1 MINLRSVY
9 RYSEEQTTNT
19 VIVLV
24 VMLVGFLFVQ
34 SFFSPLVAFAAL
46 IGVSVVVAACLRPEF
61 VLAGLALYLP
71 FESLLLKFVPDNI
84 YFITRFASEGV
95 IYLVVAVVLYRLFRG
110 KIKFRRTV
118 IDTPFVLFVLSLL
131 AAAVVH
137 FVPATVAILGLRQ
150 ILRFVIV
157 FFLIV
162 YLQPSKEFI
171 KGLTIALFAIVLFQS
186 ALGIIQSGLHGALD
200 PFLLPS
206 DERSIGEITL
216 TSGVEEFWDPGSRVF
231 ATLGRYD
238 RLGNFLYVF
247 LLIATGFLFTLPEK
261 AKKIQ
266 PLLWWIFALGLP
278 TLILTYSRASWFAFL
293 IGFLFIGL
301 IIKKDRKVMAGLLVS
316 IFIILGYLAVSGIT
330 VGLLTESPGQTV
342 SERFFESFS
351 LARWRG
357 EYYGLGR
364 TFWFVQTPLTVIAA
378 SPLIGWGP
386 GQFGGG
392 AVSALHNTI
401 VYEQLHLP
409 FGVFGTEGFID
420 NNWFSLWAES
430 GTIGMI
436 FYLWMFI
443 ALFVMAMRTYQN
455 STDPYVKGLAIG
467 FAAVMIAVAFN
478 ALTSTVLEIRTL
490 AFYLWLYAGFVY
502 VLGDGSRRLQPAFED
517 TRVRRLKPATTTD
530 EL

>member
-9 RYSEEQTTNT
+9 QYSEEQTKH
-19 VIVLV
+19 L
-24 VMLVGFLFVQ
+24 VMLLFVMLAGFLVLQ
-34 SFFSPLVAFAAL
+34 SLFSPAVALAAL
-46 IGVSVVVAACLRPEF
+46 FSVFIVVVAYLRPEF
-61 VLAGLALYLP
+61 TLAGLALYLP
-71 FESLLLKFVPDNI
+71 FESLVLKFIPDNV
-84 YFITRFASEGV
+84 YFFARFFSEGI
-95 IYLVVAVVLYRLFRG
+95 IYLVAAVVLFRLLRG
-110 KIKFRRTV
+110 KIRLRRTQL
-118 IDTPFVLFVLSLL
+118 DAPFVLFVLSLL

-137 FVPATVAILGLRQ
+137 FVPGTVAILGLRQ
-150 ILRFVIV
+150 ILRFMMV

-162 YLQPSKEFI
+162 QLQPSKQFI
-171 KGLTIALFAIVLFQS
+171 KGLTVALFGVLLFQS
-186 ALGIIQSGLHGALD
+186 ALGIIQSGVHGALD
-200 PFLLPS
+200 QFLLAS
-206 DERSIGEITL
+206 DERTLGAITL
-216 TSGVEEFWDPGSRVF
+216 TTGVQEFWDPGSRVF

-238 RLGNFLYVF
+238 RLGNFLYIF

-266 PLLWWIFALGLP
+266 SLLWWVFALGIP

-301 IIKKDRKVMAGLLVS
+301 IIKRDKKVMAGLFVS
-316 IFIILGYLAVSGIT
+316 IFVILGYLAVSGLT
-330 VGLLTESPGQTV
+330 VGLLAEAPGQTL

-351 LARWRG
+351 YARWRG

-364 TFWFVQTPLTVIAA
+364 TYWFVHTPLTVVAS

-392 AVSALHNTI
+392 AVAALHNMN
-401 VYEQLHLP
+401 VYEQLALP
-409 FGVFGTEGFID
+409 FGVFGTEGYID

-436 FYLWMFI
+436 FYLWMYLVLFRM
-443 ALFVMAMRTYQN
+443 ALRTYHN
-455 STDPYVKGLAIG
+455 SNDPYVKGLAIG

-478 ALTSTVLEIRTL
+478 AFTSTVLEIRTV

-502 VLGDGSRRLQPAFED
+502 VLGQKEKNYETHSSQ
-517 TRVRRLKPATTTD
+517 
-530 EL
+530 